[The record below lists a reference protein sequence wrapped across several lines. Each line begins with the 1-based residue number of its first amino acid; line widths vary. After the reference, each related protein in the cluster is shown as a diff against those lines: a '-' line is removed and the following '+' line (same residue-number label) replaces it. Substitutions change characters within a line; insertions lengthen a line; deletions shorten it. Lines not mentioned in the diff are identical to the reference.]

1 MPRLLP
7 RPSEGREPATPS
19 VRNPNEKP
27 HPRRLES
34 LAARAASRYRKPM
47 EPEFHGATFQMRKLR
62 SPWRE
67 DGAKPESVVK
77 IKPDC
82 LGIRMKLP
90 NGGHVVMPLGRLT
103 SNPST

>member
-34 LAARAASRYRKPM
+34 LAARAASRL
-47 EPEFHGATFQMRKLR
+47 HGATFQMRKLR
-62 SPWRE
+62 SPWGE
-67 DGAKPESVVK
+67 DGAKPESLVK